1 MQCAGCYR
9 HLALEHF
16 QCSNSAQHALHS
28 AGEHERERERA
39 RARARI
45 EAHINVLVSQV
56 GTALVKALLSK
67 LKGA

>member
-28 AGEHERERERA
+28 AGEHERERERES
-39 RARARI
+39 ARARI
-45 EAHINVLVSQV
+45 EAHINVLVAQV
-56 GTALVKALLSK
+56 DTALIKALLSK
-67 LKGA
+67 RKGS